1 MKKELYSTGMQA
13 YTMNQFPVRQNKA
26 IMTLLKVQNY
36 YGLTEDQILQI
47 FETYDHKIHDAPL
60 GNRI

>member
-1 MKKELYSTGMQA
+1 MQA